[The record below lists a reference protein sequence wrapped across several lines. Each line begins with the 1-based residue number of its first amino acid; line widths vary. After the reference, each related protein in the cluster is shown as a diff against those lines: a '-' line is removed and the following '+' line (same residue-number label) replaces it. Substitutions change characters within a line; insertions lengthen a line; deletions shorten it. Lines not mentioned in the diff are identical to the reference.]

1 MKVQVVV
8 PTYDER
14 ENLERFVTKVL
25 AQDPDLHVLVI
36 DDASPDGTG
45 ALADALAA
53 REPRLRVLHR
63 PAKLGLG
70 SAYVEG
76 FRYALRQTDARF
88 VIQMD
93 ADLSHDPA
101 DVPALLAAAEEADIA
116 VGSRY
121 AGGIRVINWPLRRLL
136 LSVLANSYARLVTG
150 VNVRD
155 LTSGF
160 KCYRRSTLE
169 RISIDQIR
177 SDGYA
182 FNIETVVRAAQRG
195 LTLREVPIVFTER
208 VDGRSKLS
216 RAILFEA
223 AWLVWWLRIRR

>member
-1 MKVQVVV
+1 MRRRVHRACRPRCSTRRAWTRCRSCAATRSVRRHRRERERGSAMKVQVVV

-121 AGGIRVINWPLRRLL
+121 AGGIRVIDWPLRRLL
-136 LSVLANSYARLVTG
+136 LSV
-150 VNVRD
+150 
-155 LTSGF
+155 
-160 KCYRRSTLE
+160 
-169 RISIDQIR
+169 
-177 SDGYA
+177 
-182 FNIETVVRAAQRG
+182 
-195 LTLREVPIVFTER
+195 
-208 VDGRSKLS
+208 
-216 RAILFEA
+216 
-223 AWLVWWLRIRR
+223 

>member
-121 AGGIRVINWPLRRLL
+121 AGGIRVIDWPLRRLL

>member
-1 MKVQVVV
+1 
-8 PTYDER
+8 
-14 ENLERFVTKVL
+14 
-25 AQDPDLHVLVI
+25 
-36 DDASPDGTG
+36 
-45 ALADALAA
+45 
-53 REPRLRVLHR
+53 
-63 PAKLGLG
+63 
-70 SAYVEG
+70 
-76 FRYALRQTDARF
+76 
-88 VIQMD
+88 
-93 ADLSHDPA
+93 
-101 DVPALLAAAEEADIA
+101 
-116 VGSRY
+116 
-121 AGGIRVINWPLRRLL
+121 RRLL